1 VRNPI
6 YTSMLLVDCAAG
18 VILTPWW
25 LFLPAL
31 VLFFV
36 GTEIRVR
43 TEEKLLAETFG
54 EEFQSYKRRVPS
66 YIPLL

>member
-1 VRNPI
+1 MV
-6 YTSMLLVDCAAG
+6 TS
-18 VILTPWW
+18 WW

-43 TEEKLLAETFG
+43 IEDKLLASRFG
-54 EEFQSYKRRVPS
+54 EEFEAYKKSVPA
-66 YIPLL
+66 YAPFVR